1 MRPLLITVG
10 SRGDVQP
17 YLALACGLQAAGHR
31 PLLAAPRRFESL
43 IASRGVEFAP
53 LDDEILTLGDSVKGQ
68 GVRVAITAARSV
80 TPMLR
85 RLLDDQAALAARG
98 EFDLVVYHPKSLG
111 GPYVA
116 EKLGVPAL
124 AGLLLPLYL
133 PTAAFPSPILPMRVP
148 SPLNRASWRIT
159 SMIEAPY
166 RSTVRTW
173 RREKLGLPG
182 PFRPT
187 ADLIR
192 RGGALHAWSP
202 HLLPAPA
209 DWPAEARPIGFWTL
223 PAADAWTPPDP
234 LARFLADGEPP
245 VYVGFGSS
253 VGGDPEALAATVLE
267 AVRMTGRRAVLAT
280 GWGALRPGRQP
291 DGVLVIEEAPHDWL
305 LPRVA
310 VAVHHGGVGTVAAA
324 LRAGVPQVVRPF
336 LGDQSFWA
344 ARLHRLGLAPPPL
357 AGRLRPERLAAAIA
371 DAVGRAPAARELAG
385 RLVTEDG
392 VAAAVRRLEQT
403 ATA

>member
-133 PTAAFPSPILPMRVP
+133 PPPPSPPRSFP
-148 SPLNRASWRIT
+148 CGCRP
-159 SMIEAPY
+159 
-166 RSTVRTW
+166 RST
-173 RREKLGLPG
+173 G
-182 PFRPT
+182 
-187 ADLIR
+187 
-192 RGGALHAWSP
+192 
-202 HLLPAPA
+202 
-209 DWPAEARPIGFWTL
+209 
-223 PAADAWTPPDP
+223 
-234 LARFLADGEPP
+234 
-245 VYVGFGSS
+245 
-253 VGGDPEALAATVLE
+253 
-267 AVRMTGRRAVLAT
+267 
-280 GWGALRPGRQP
+280 
-291 DGVLVIEEAPHDWL
+291 
-305 LPRVA
+305 
-310 VAVHHGGVGTVAAA
+310 
-324 LRAGVPQVVRPF
+324 RAGASPR
-336 LGDQSFWA
+336 
-344 ARLHRLGLAPPPL
+344 
-357 AGRLRPERLAAAIA
+357 
-371 DAVGRAPAARELAG
+371 
-385 RLVTEDG
+385 
-392 VAAAVRRLEQT
+392 
-403 ATA
+403 